1 VRSLVRRPLV
11 EAPANNHPRHGDS
24 RNPSCEQTSAPHGPR
39 LPSSSPVEPVAF
51 GCITPGKDLLVSV
64 TVIVERAWPSR
75 GGWLADEDVSTT
87 TTGWITSTNDWQ
99 EVDLDSTDTSGP
111 DDSDLEFHATVRY
124 KTSTL
129 VPLRCEE

>member
-1 VRSLVRRPLV
+1 MGIRRGEWRQPGSTPS
-11 EAPANNHPRHGDS
+11 PAAASGRRH
-24 RNPSCEQTSAPHGPR
+24 RPHTGR
-39 LPSSSPVEPVAF
+39 
-51 GCITPGKDLLVSV
+51 
-64 TVIVERAWPSR
+64 R